1 MRWIKRKD
9 INDEAWNRCIDT
21 SINPKIY
28 GLTWWLDA
36 VCDEWEGLVVN
47 DYDAVVPVPIKNYW
61 LFKKVFQPPF
71 TQQLG
76 LFTSQLNSHEWCI
89 EAMNAIRKRFG
100 HGTLQWNEGQL
111 DLIHATEIFYKR
123 TNYVQHLEERTV
135 GDYRK
140 SHQRNLKKAVDCG
153 CEMREVTLIDFL
165 AFFKK
170 HTPVYQSDFKKHK
183 DKWETLLETAL
194 ARGKAKVLGAY
205 VGAELMATVFWGH
218 YDGRMY
224 YLFPAVSPEGK
235 KKGAN
240 IFMVH
245 HAPAQFEDALIID
258 FEGSEIE
265 GIAHFMLGFNAQ
277 LHPYPV
283 MKW

>member
-9 INDEAWNRCIDT
+9 INDEAWNRCVNA
-21 SINPKIY
+21 SLNPKIY

-36 VCDEWEGLVVN
+36 VCDHWEGLVVN

-61 LFKKVFQPPF
+61 LFKRVNQPPF

-89 EAMNAIRKRFG
+89 EAMDALRKRFG
-100 HGTLQWNEGQL
+100 HGALQWNEGQL
-111 DLIHATEIFYKR
+111 DMIHATDIFFQR
-123 TNYVQHLEERTV
+123 TNYILHLSDRKAS
-135 GDYRK
+135 DYRK
-140 SHQRNLKKAVDCG
+140 SHLRNLKKAEKAG
-153 CEMREVTLIDFL
+153 CRIREVSLKDYIS
-165 AFFKK
+165 FFKN
-170 HTPVYQSDFKKHK
+170 HNPVYERDFSRHSA
-183 DKWETLLETAL
+183 KWEELIKKGLSEGQ
-194 ARGKAKVLGAY
+194 ARVLG
-205 VGAELMATVFWGH
+205 VFLREELLAAVYWGH
-218 YDGRMY
+218 YDHRLY
-224 YLFPAVSPEGK
+224 YLFPAVSQEGRK
-235 KKGAN
+235 LGAN

-245 HAPAQFEDALIID
+245 YAPDHFRDVEVID

-265 GIAHFMLGFNAQ
+265 GIAHFMLGFNAL